1 LVEKTESLLNRHGLE
16 MLGSCFAFSLVYVY
30 TFMSLYRPEAVT
42 ALFYPEGRYGPPLL
56 REQFVCSVVFSALSA
71 IAGFII
77 MAVMPNGCLLFSQER
92 LVVEDEAKAAVTRV
106 ATVAPPIVGAL
117 LVLYLSTMAFAG
129 PFLLRLS
136 RLILRQFIPLRP
148 TFHSLR
154 ACIEIGA
161 LYQFVWCGAAL
172 CLAWEGINL
181 IISIL
186 FANSFKVSQ
195 QSPARPMAVLL
206 DGLEQSG
213 HPLIQEQA
221 VFELHQMLMK
231 DPAEREK
238 LFSEFVAD
246 VPASK
251 LVSEWLVRRAK
262 KINEALAKDL
272 ALLRGVEAALET
284 DHRDEEPCPAP
295 TSRRCSSGSASIFI
309 VKPES
314 FLSGFVKRLFHHSS
328 AVAVAPL
335 ASSNTPGLPEILKLR
350 TSHVVRPVEE
360 AKAGPAG
367 VQASWLSRNVWAM
380 TDYTAGKYL
389 AGFIVQYYRTRS
401 VLQRDNITVWVI
413 QSLARLASV
422 SLTEDRHGQVQFA
435 LDQMLAVLLETFFLL
450 LDLHNC
456 PRLDSPIS
464 QARLVELALS
474 DDGDHAFHRLLH
486 EASAAIE
493 EIRTGFEG
501 ALEDQPDLLGK
512 ETRARLDA
520 YQKLLAS
527 ISDE

>member
-1 LVEKTESLLNRHGLE
+1 MFGASL
-16 MLGSCFAFSLVYVY
+16 AFSLVFVY

-56 REQFVCSVVFSALSA
+56 REQFVCTLLFSALSA
-71 IAGFII
+71 VAGFII
-77 MAVMPNGCLLFSQER
+77 LAVMPNGCLLFNQER
-92 LVVEDEAKAAVTRV
+92 LVVEDEAKAALTRV
-106 ATVAPPIVGAL
+106 VSLAPPTIGAL
-117 LVLYLSTMAFAG
+117 LISYLGTMAIAG
-129 PFLLRLS
+129 PCFLRLS

-154 ACIEIGA
+154 ACIEIGG
-161 LYQFVWCGAAL
+161 LYHFIWCGAAL
-172 CLAWEGINL
+172 CFAWEGINL
-181 IISIL
+181 IISLL
-186 FANSFKVSQ
+186 FANTFKVSQ
-195 QSPARPMAVLL
+195 QSLIRPIALLL

-238 LFSEFVAD
+238 IFSEFVSD

-251 LVSEWLVRRAK
+251 LVSEWLVKRAK
-262 KINEALAKDL
+262 KINDALAIDL
-272 ALLRGVEAALET
+272 ALLRGVEAALEME
-284 DHRDEEPCPAP
+284 HRNEEPRPALMRQ
-295 TSRRCSSGSASIFI
+295 SRSSRSASIFI

-314 FLSGFVKRLFHHSS
+314 FLSGFVKRLLHRSGTVPVSPLPSS
-328 AVAVAPL
+328 
-335 ASSNTPGLPEILKLR
+335 STPGLPEILKLK
-350 TSHVVRPVEE
+350 TSHVLKPVEDVKVG
-360 AKAGPAG
+360 AAG

-380 TDYTAGKYL
+380 TDFTAGKYL

-401 VLQRDNITVWVI
+401 VLQRDNVTVWVI

-422 SLTEDRHGQVQFA
+422 SLAEDRHGQVQFA

-456 PRLDSPIS
+456 PRLDSPVS
-464 QARLVELALS
+464 QARLIELALS
-474 DDGDHAFHRLLH
+474 DDGDQAFHRLLH

-493 EIRTGFEG
+493 EIRTGFEE
-501 ALEDQPDLLGK
+501 AFEVQPNLLSK
-512 ETRARLDA
+512 ETRSRLDA